1 MRLDSA
7 LEDFLGYLEVER
19 GSSDN
24 TTSSYGRDL
33 ARYVEALA
41 ARGIV
46 YPDDVTRV
54 DVEGYVES
62 LSESGLAARSVDR
75 AVSAIRSFHRF
86 MVADQICDN
95 LPTADL
101 PAPKAP
107 MHLPDVISRVQAA
120 ALLDPANFQVQ
131 ARPGEDGQS
140 RRWQLRRAGAL
151 RDEAMLEVLY
161 GCGLRVSELCGLDRR
176 TVFLDDEVLRVFGK
190 GSKERIVPIMG
201 AAARVLRQYLLE
213 ARPVLEGPRSG
224 DAVFLSVRGTRVTRQ
239 AVFRIVEEA
248 GERAGIPAA
257 RGTACTPIPCVTALP
272 PICSRAAP
280 TSAWCRSCWG
290 TRPSR
295 PPSSTRTST
304 APIYARCTS
313 RRTRAHASRPTCRT
327 APLKITHKNSI
338 WCSKPLLTQG
348 FLRVCVRTNMRSQDM
363 GSPNHPDPRQRAAG
377 SGKIPL

>member
-161 GCGLRVSELCGLDRR
+161 GCGLRVSELCGLDVRD
-176 TVFLDDEVLRVFGK
+176 VMLDEEVLRVMGK
-190 GSKERIVPIMG
+190 GSKERLVPLLGTAKRALATYLGKWRGVLAASG
-201 AAARVLRQYLLE
+201 AA
-213 ARPVLEGPRSG
+213 G
-224 DAVFLSVRGTRVTRQ
+224 DAVFLSERGTRITRQ
-239 AVFRIVEEA
+239 AVHRMVERY
-248 GERAGIPAA
+248 GRLVGIEGLHPHTLRHTYATHMLE
-257 RGTACTPIPCVTALP
+257 GGMDL
-272 PICSRAAP
+272 
-280 TSAWCRSCWG
+280 
-290 TRPSR
+290 
-295 PPSSTRTST
+295 RTVQELLG
-304 APIYARCTS
+304 
-313 RRTRAHASRPTCRT
+313 HASISTT
-327 APLKITHKNSI
+327 QLYTHI
-338 WCSKPLLTQG
+338 DLTH
-348 FLRVCVRTNMRSQDM
+348 VRMVYLEAHPRARM
-363 GSPNHPDPRQRAAG
+363 GS
-377 SGKIPL
+377 

>member
-24 TTSSYGRDL
+24 TTSSYSRDL

-46 YPDDVTRV
+46 NPDDVTRV

-107 MHLPDVISRVQAA
+107 MHLPDVISRAQAA

-131 ARPGEDGQS
+131 AKPGEDEHS

-224 DAVFLSVRGTRVTRQ
+224 DAVFLSVRGTRITRQ

-248 GERAGIPAA
+248 GERAGIPAREGADGA
-257 RGTACTPIPCVTALP
+257 RHGLHPHTLRHSFATHMLEGGADLRVVQELL
-272 PICSRAAP
+272 
-280 TSAWCRSCWG
+280 G
-290 TRPSR
+290 
-295 PPSSTRTST
+295 
-304 APIYARCTS
+304 
-313 RRTRAHASRPTCRT
+313 HASVSTTQLYTHVDRT
-327 APLKITHKNSI
+327 HIREVYLEAHPRA
-338 WCSKPLLTQG
+338 
-348 FLRVCVRTNMRSQDM
+348 RVKAD
-363 GSPNHPDPRQRAAG
+363 
-377 SGKIPL
+377 L